1 MTCSTVA
8 ERTLEWC
15 DGQDHSILRLEPAVF
30 FDRFILG
37 VAERCGMEPVFVYD
51 LDAIRE
57 AYVSEEGM
65 TYEEADD
72 YLSFNPLGAW
82 LGDGTPLFL
91 SRPEF

>member
-1 MTCSTVA
+1 MTVYEKA
-8 ERTLEWC
+8 IAWAF
-15 DGQDHSILRLEPAVF
+15 DQDHEILRLEPREF

-57 AYVSEEGM
+57 AYVSEDGM
-65 TYEEADD
+65 SYEEVDEH
-72 YLSFNPLGAW
+72 LSFNVLGAW

-91 SRPEF
+91 SRPEMF

>member
-1 MTCSTVA
+1 MTVSDNA
-8 ERTLEWC
+8 LAWAGE
-15 DGQDHSILRLEPAVF
+15 QDYPIVRLEPAEF

-37 VAERCGMEPVFVYD
+37 VAERCGMEPVLVYD

-57 AYVSEEGM
+57 AYISEEGM
-65 TYEEADD
+65 TYEEADEH
-72 YLSFNPLGAW
+72 LSFNTLGAW